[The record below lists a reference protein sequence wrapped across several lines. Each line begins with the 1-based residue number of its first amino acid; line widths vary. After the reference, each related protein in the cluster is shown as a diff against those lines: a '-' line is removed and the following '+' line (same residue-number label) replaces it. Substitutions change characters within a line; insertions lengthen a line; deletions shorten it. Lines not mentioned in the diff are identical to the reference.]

1 MMPVPKFV
9 DNFINYMFKNYSKDD
24 GKLLVHM
31 GALSWVFGAIAQ
43 VGAVICD
50 KNIDKK
56 KKKFLLP
63 QEAADA
69 GANVV
74 LFYTVCD
81 VIKRAS
87 DKLVESGKLLTQEA
101 ADAIKALKPGA
112 KNWKDVFSAA
122 ELKSNLTELLQDGSK
137 LKLFNG
143 QALTQAQKDAVSK
156 ALDAV
161 EKHKNNMGI
170 IAAIGASVLACNVI
184 TPYVRNFIASKWQKN
199 QLHKEAVE
207 TRKCQIKENIT
218 MKNPLP
224 HSFKAFN
231 NYNSFGAIKI

>member
-1 MMPVPKFV
+1 MTTPKFV
-9 DNFINYMFKNYSKDD
+9 SNFINYMFKNYSKDD

-31 GALSWVFGAIAQ
+31 GALSWVFGAFAQ

-69 GANVV
+69 GANVI

-101 ADAIKALKPGA
+101 ADAIRALKPGA
-112 KNWKDVFSAA
+112 RTWQEIFSAT
-122 ELKSNLTELLQDGSK
+122 ELKGNLTELLQDGSK
-137 LKLFNG
+137 LSLFSG
-143 QALTQAQKDAVSK
+143 QTLTQAQKDAVNK
-156 ALDAV
+156 ALEAV

-170 IAAIGASVLACNVI
+170 IAAIGASILACNVI
-184 TPYVRNFIASKWQKN
+184 TPYVRNFVASKWQKK

-231 NYNSFGAIKI
+231 NYNSFGSIKI

>member
-1 MMPVPKFV
+1 MHTPKFV

-31 GALSWVFGAIAQ
+31 GALSWVFGAFAQ
-43 VGAVICD
+43 VGAVLCD

-81 VIKRAS
+81 VIKRTS

-101 ADAIKALKPGA
+101 ADAIKAIKPNA
-112 KNWKDVFSAA
+112 NSWKDVFTSS
-122 ELKSNLTELLQDGSK
+122 ELKNNLTQLLQDGSN
-137 LKLFNG
+137 LSVFNG
-143 QALTQAQKDAVSK
+143 QQLTQAQKDSVQK
-156 ALDAV
+156 ALNAV

-184 TPYVRNFIASKWQKN
+184 TPYVRNFIASKWQKT
-199 QLHKEAVE
+199 QLHKEAVN
-207 TRKCQIKENIT
+207 TRKCQIRENIT

-224 HSFKAFN
+224 HSFKSFN
-231 NYNSFGAIKI
+231 NYNSFAGIKI

>member
-1 MMPVPKFV
+1 MATPKFV
-9 DNFINYMFKNYSKDD
+9 NNFINYMFKNYSKDD

-31 GALSWVFGAIAQ
+31 GALSWVFGAFAQ

-81 VIKRAS
+81 AIKRAS

-112 KNWKDVFSAA
+112 GSWKDVFTAT
-122 ELKSNLTELLQDGSK
+122 ELKGRLTDLLQDASK
-137 LKLFNG
+137 LDLLKG
-143 QALTQAQKDAVSK
+143 QNITQAQKDAVK
-156 ALDAV
+156 NALAKV
-161 EKHKNNMGI
+161 ESHKNNMGI

-184 TPYVRNFIASKWQKN
+184 TPYVRNFIASKWQKK

-207 TRKCQIKENIT
+207 TRKCQIRENIT
-218 MKNPLP
+218 MKHPLP
-224 HSFKAFN
+224 HSFKSFN
-231 NYNSFGAIKI
+231 NYNSFGSVKI

>member
-1 MMPVPKFV
+1 MSAPKFV
-9 DNFINYMFKNYSKDD
+9 NNFKNYMFKNYSQDD

-31 GALSWVFGAIAQ
+31 GALSWVFGAFAQ
-43 VGAVICD
+43 VGAVLCD

-81 VIKRAS
+81 LIKKGS

-101 ADAIKALKPGA
+101 ADAIKALKPNA
-112 KNWKDVFSAA
+112 KTWNEVFTAS
-122 ELKSNLTELLQDGSK
+122 ELKQNLTDLLKDGSK
-137 LKLFNG
+137 LKVFNG
-143 QALTQAQKDAVSK
+143 KPLTQAQSDAVKK
-156 ALDAV
+156 ALEAV
-161 EKHKNNMGI
+161 ESHKNNMGI
-170 IAAIGASVLACNVI
+170 IAAIGASVLACNII
-184 TPYVRNFIASKWQKN
+184 TPYVRNFIAAKWQKN

-207 TRKCQIKENIT
+207 TRKCQIRENIT
-218 MKNPLP
+218 MRNPLP
-224 HSFKAFN
+224 HSFKSFN
-231 NYNSFGAIKI
+231 NYNSFSGIKI

>member
-1 MMPVPKFV
+1 MKTPAFMNKFV
-9 DNFINYMFKNYSKDD
+9 NYMFKNYSKDD

-31 GALSWVFGAIAQ
+31 GALSWVFGAFAQ

-69 GANVV
+69 GANVI

-81 VIKRAS
+81 AVKRFS
-87 DKLVESGKLLTQEA
+87 DNLVEKGKLLTQEA

-112 KNWKDVFSAA
+112 KSWKEVFSNA
-122 ELKSNLTELLQDGSK
+122 ELKGKLTELLDDASK
-137 LKLFNG
+137 LDLFKGKNI
-143 QALTQAQKDAVSK
+143 TQAQKDAVK
-156 ALDAV
+156 NALAKV
-161 EKHKNNMGI
+161 ETHKNNMGI
-170 IAAIGASVLACNVI
+170 IAAIGASIVACNII
-184 TPYVRNFIASKWQKN
+184 TPYVRNFIAAKWQKK

-207 TRKCQIKENIT
+207 TRKCQIRENIT

-231 NYNSFGAIKI
+231 NYNSFGAIQV

>member
-1 MMPVPKFV
+1 MTVPKFV
-9 DNFINYMFKNYSKDD
+9 NNFINYMFKNYSMDD

-31 GALSWVFGAIAQ
+31 GALSWVFGAFAQ

-87 DKLVESGKLLTQEA
+87 DKLVESGKLLTKEA
-101 ADAIKALKPGA
+101 ADAIKALKPSA
-112 KNWKDVFSAA
+112 KNWKDVFTAA
-122 ELKSNLTELLQDGSK
+122 ELKGNLTELLQDGSK
-137 LKLFNG
+137 LNLFNG
-143 QALTQAQKDAVSK
+143 QVLTQAQKDAVNK
-156 ALDAV
+156 ALTAV

-170 IAAIGASVLACNVI
+170 VAAIGASILACNII

-207 TRKCQIKENIT
+207 TRKCQIRENIT

>member
-1 MMPVPKFV
+1 MTVPKFV
-9 DNFINYMFKNYSKDD
+9 NNFINYMFKNYSMDD

-31 GALSWVFGAIAQ
+31 GALSWVFGAFAQ

-87 DKLVESGKLLTQEA
+87 DKLVESGKLLTKEA
-101 ADAIKALKPGA
+101 ADAIKALKPSA
-112 KNWKDVFSAA
+112 KNWKDVFTAA
-122 ELKSNLTELLQDGSK
+122 ELKGNLTELLQDGSK
-137 LKLFNG
+137 LNIFNG
-143 QALTQAQKDAVSK
+143 QVLTQAQKDAVNK
-156 ALDAV
+156 ALTAV

-170 IAAIGASVLACNVI
+170 VAAIGASILACNII

-207 TRKCQIKENIT
+207 TRKCQIRENIT

>member
-1 MMPVPKFV
+1 M
-9 DNFINYMFKNYSKDD
+9 
-24 GKLLVHM
+24 
-31 GALSWVFGAIAQ
+31 
-43 VGAVICD
+43 
-50 KNIDKK
+50 
-56 KKKFLLP
+56 P

-69 GANVV
+69 GANVI

-101 ADAIKALKPGA
+101 ADAIRALKPGA
-112 KNWKDVFSAA
+112 RTWQEIFSAT
-122 ELKSNLTELLQDGSK
+122 ELKGNLTELLQDGSK
-137 LKLFNG
+137 LSLFSG
-143 QALTQAQKDAVSK
+143 QTLTQAQKDAVNK
-156 ALDAV
+156 ALEAV

-170 IAAIGASVLACNVI
+170 IAAIGASILACNVI
-184 TPYVRNFIASKWQKN
+184 TQYVRNFVASKWQKK

-231 NYNSFGAIKI
+231 NYNSFGSIKI

>member
-1 MMPVPKFV
+1 MTVPKFV
-9 DNFINYMFKNYSKDD
+9 KNFINYMFKNYSMDD

-31 GALSWVFGAIAQ
+31 GALSWVFGAFAQ

-87 DKLVESGKLLTQEA
+87 DKLVESGKLLTKEA
-101 ADAIKALKPGA
+101 ADAIKALKPSA
-112 KNWKDVFSAA
+112 KNWKDVFTAA
-122 ELKSNLTELLQDGSK
+122 ELKGNLTELLQDGSK
-137 LKLFNG
+137 LNLFNG
-143 QALTQAQKDAVSK
+143 QVLTQAQKDAVNK
-156 ALDAV
+156 ALTAV

-170 IAAIGASVLACNVI
+170 VAAIGASILACNII

-207 TRKCQIKENIT
+207 TRKCQIRENIT